1 MIKRV
6 QQILDASDYEVKPQ
20 ESGRED
26 AINTVSKCWH
36 GLDKN
41 HGGKEGKIAA

>member
-6 QQILDASDYEVKPQ
+6 QQILDASEYGVKPQ
-20 ESGRED
+20 ESGKED
-26 AINTVSKCWH
+26 VINTISMCWH

-41 HGGKEGKIAA
+41 LGGKEGKIAA